1 MLAGVGGRGEMG
13 GEELNG
19 GFDSSRG
26 VPPLAR
32 GLDPD
37 ALLLCIFAG

>member
-1 MLAGVGGRGEMG
+1 MGGRGEAG
-13 GEELNG
+13 GEVQG
-19 GFDSSRG
+19 GGLDSSTG

-37 ALLLCIFAG
+37 ALLLCTFAG